1 MNKKKTGLVAIILF
15 LFVGLT
21 SFVFANA
28 DKEEL
33 ATEVP
38 ERKEGVSSEE
48 TSEVTKNESVS
59 SENTLSTDGNQSD
72 SQVNTQ
78 SVTENKQLD
87 SQANIQSATDED
99 APVVQS
105 LGITNIDD
113 YKDETGKLYVKKG
126 GKVRVLVYFDEKL
139 GTEPTVKLG
148 GKEITATY
156 REASS
161 KPENNSYAYY
171 ADIKITDELVL
182 NEGVIPF
189 EVYGYKDNAGNE
201 GVLLTQDNV
210 NMSSYPSVTLDN
222 TKPVLKAANI
232 LVDGD
237 KNEQK
242 YFYAKI
248 GDTIY
253 SY

>member
-72 SQVNTQ
+72 NQVNTQ

-148 GKEITATY
+148 GKEFTATY

-201 GVLLTQDNV
+201 GVLLN
-210 NMSSYPSVTLDN
+210 
-222 TKPVLKAANI
+222 
-232 LVDGD
+232 G
-237 KNEQK
+237 
-242 YFYAKI
+242 
-248 GDTIY
+248 
-253 SY
+253 